1 MERLWRATATESLL
15 GDTLKNAWRLSS
27 GSGRTHFSSSY
38 PYVYLAPSLV
48 PNRGKPRFYRNPL
61 VLAMELKAEL
71 KRDGVTQAE
80 LARRHGMTRA
90 RVTQWLSLL
99 DLPKLEIERVLAMG
113 DYWERRLLTERSLRR
128 QLSSL

>member
-1 MERLWRATATESLL
+1 VPGKDGCQKKSE
-15 GDTLKNAWRLSS
+15 NAWRLSS
-27 GSGRTHFSSSY
+27 GSGRTHFNTSY
-38 PYVYLAPSLV
+38 PFVYLAPSLV

-61 VLAMELKAEL
+61 VLAMELKTEL

-99 DLPKLEIERVLAMG
+99 ELPRQEIEKLLAMG
-113 DYWERRLLTERSLRR
+113 DYWERRLVTERGLRKQRR
-128 QLSSL
+128 QSL